1 MTLTP
6 PLDSESLLLNVTRR
20 LLTLGSAD
28 DLCREGLR
36 FMARELNADVGMLHL
51 AVNDTEFR
59 LVEQVGDHPLLHR
72 HRLQIMEPGWVALL
86 TAGTWISSPV
96 PSPEWTGPDERNY
109 VHLGARHLV
118 NFGLFSGPRLIG
130 TVNLLFNRPRADLN
144 GLRVLGTIG
153 ALWGTLLERLE
164 TETALR
170 TREAMLRTV
179 TDQGTDLVTVV
190 RPDGTVLY
198 QSRGV
203 PALLGRSA
211 EGMLGRSVL
220 EGIHPDDLTRV
231 QRALVDLA
239 AVPDAAG
246 TLTYRVMH
254 RSGSAVWLESH
265 GRNLLDEPAVG
276 GLVVHSRDVTA
287 QVAAK
292 RSLERRV
299 QELTLMHATSLQLQ
313 EARTVEEIASRVVR
327 LIEVRLGH
335 PFVWLAE
342 QVGDELLMRACDLNR
357 EETLRSRGHS
367 LPVSE
372 GLCGAAVRGGVTLLV
387 GDVSQDERYAPIGHE
402 VRSELVTPIR
412 VAGRVWGV
420 LNVESPALNAFDE
433 DDRQALE
440 TVAAQTG
447 AALANVL
454 LLADLRDSRD
464 ALSGA
469 YERTIEGWARA
480 LDFRD
485 RETEGHS
492 QRVTELTVALARR
505 MGVPEA
511 ELVHVRRGALLHD
524 IGKMGI
530 PDSILLKPG
539 QLDAHEWQVMQRHPD
554 MARELLEPI
563 EFLRPAL
570 DIPHAHHEK
579 WSGGGYPRGL
589 KGEEIPLAA
598 RIFAVIDVWDAL
610 RHDRPYRPAWDEARA
625 RALIEEESGVHFDP
639 QVARAFLSW
648 LAEAGEPA
656 DLNALLAATPGVPAT
671 PGGTGAP
678 EGGLA

>member
-6 PLDSESLLLNVTRR
+6 PLDSESLLLNATRQ
-20 LLTLGSAD
+20 LLALGSAAE
-28 DLCREGLR
+28 LCREGLR
-36 FMARELNADVGMLHL
+36 FMARELNADLGMLHL
-51 AVNDTEFR
+51 AVTDTDFR

-72 HRLQIMEPGWVALL
+72 HQVQIMEPGWVTLL

-96 PSPEWTGPDERNY
+96 PSPDWTGPDERNY

-118 NFGLFSGPRLIG
+118 NFGLYSGQRLIG

-144 GLRVLGTIG
+144 ELRVLGTIG

-164 TETALR
+164 TEATLR

-190 RPDGTVLY
+190 RPDGQILY
-198 QSRGV
+198 QSRGGPV
-203 PALLGRSA
+203 LLGRSA
-211 EGMLGRSVL
+211 EGMHGRNVL
-220 EGIHPDDLTRV
+220 EGIHPDDLSAA
-231 QRALVDLA
+231 QRALAELA
-239 AVPDAAG
+239 ATPDATC
-246 TLTYRVMH
+246 TLTYRVTH
-254 RSGSAVWLESH
+254 RSGGVVWLESH

-287 QVAAK
+287 QVASK

-313 EARTVEEIASRVVR
+313 EARSVQEIASRVVR
-327 LIEVRLGH
+327 LIEGRLGH

-342 QVGDELLMRACDLNR
+342 RVGDGLIMRASDCRR
-357 EETLRSRGHS
+357 ESTLLDAAHS
-367 LPVSE
+367 LPVDQ
-372 GLCGAAVRGGVTLLV
+372 GLCGASVRTGQTLMV
-387 GDVSQDERYAPIGHE
+387 GDVTQDARYSGIGHE

-420 LNVESPALNAFDE
+420 LNVESPQLNAFDDE
-433 DDRQALE
+433 DRQALE

-464 ALSGA
+464 ALSSA

-505 MGVPEA
+505 MGVPPD

-539 QLDAHEWQVMQRHPD
+539 QLDENEWRVMRRHPD
-554 MARELLEPI
+554 MALELLEPI

-579 WSGGGYPRGL
+579 WNGAGYPRGL
-589 KGEEIPLAA
+589 KGEQIPLSA

-625 RALIEEESGVHFDP
+625 RALIEAESGVHFDP
-639 QVARAFLSW
+639 QVARAFLDW
-648 LAEAGEPA
+648 LTEAGAGA
-656 DLNALLAATPGVPAT
+656 DLNAMLRAVPECSAAPVTDRG
-671 PGGTGAP
+671 
-678 EGGLA
+678 